1 MAIKN
6 LNPGKVELLKKS
18 NYQKVSYTRNF
29 SHGREK
35 TPTTLLQKIN
45 ISVSTT
51 VITSLGTREET
62 QEILLSILSFYHQS
76 EF

>member
-1 MAIKN
+1 MGGEKN
-6 LNPGKVELLKKS
+6 
-18 NYQKVSYTRNF
+18 
-29 SHGREK
+29 
-35 TPTTLLQKIN
+35 PTTLLQKIN
-45 ISVSTT
+45 ILVSTT